1 MGWAEDV
8 DAREQWLANS
18 PLAAALRAWWD
29 TFPAVGPVPDRERM
43 LALTAQAQPRDCVAA
58 GLGCTRR
65 SDRSCREQAVC
76 LQDPASGQDQP
87 EDRWQGPVPGGCD
100 TFGSGDG
107 RFRLAFSTG
116 RRHRAVLVGD
126 SDQPFELVVD
136 GRPVPCDAGLDNDGG
151 WVGGRCFVVATE
163 GPERHPRQSYG
174 PGTLV
179 TRVLGLLVHDA
190 DTGSTRH
197 LVPEDH
203 EVWTW
208 PQARVVGDEPR
219 VYPSVEAREAGH
231 ADRVI
236 RLDAPP

>member
-8 DAREQWLANS
+8 DACERWLATS
-18 PLAAALRAWWD
+18 PPAAELGTWWG
-29 TFPAVGPVPDRERM
+29 TVPTTGPVPDLERAV
-43 LALTAQAQPRDCVAA
+43 ALTSQVRPRDCVAA

-65 SDRSCREQAVC
+65 SDRSCREKATC
-76 LQDPASGQDQP
+76 LQDAAPGQDQP
-87 EDRWQGPVPGGCD
+87 EDYWTGPVPGGCD

-116 RRHRAVLVGD
+116 RRHRALLVGGTGT
-126 SDQPFELVVD
+126 PVVLFVD
-136 GRPVPCDAGLDNDGG
+136 GRPVRCDAGLDNYGN
-151 WVGGRCFVVATE
+151 WEGGRCFLVATE

-179 TRVLGLLVHDA
+179 TRILGLLVHDA
-190 DTGSTRH
+190 ATGITRH

-208 PQARVVGDEPR
+208 PRARVVGDALH
-219 VYPSVEAREAGH
+219 VYPSVDAREAGH

-236 RLDAPP
+236 RLR